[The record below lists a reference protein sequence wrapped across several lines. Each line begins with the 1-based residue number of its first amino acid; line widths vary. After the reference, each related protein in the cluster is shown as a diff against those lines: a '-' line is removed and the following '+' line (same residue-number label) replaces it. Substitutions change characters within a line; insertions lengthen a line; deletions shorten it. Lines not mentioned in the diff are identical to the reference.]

1 MRCLHQIS
9 LQNGISMKQEVND
22 DKWMR
27 KNESELRKV
36 LFSKDKKIRRQ
47 KMRKKVLKSFLF
59 AFSLPFLLL
68 NLK

>member
-1 MRCLHQIS
+1 
-9 LQNGISMKQEVND
+9 MKQEVND

-59 AFSLPFLLL
+59 VFSLPFLLL